1 MKRVLPPCPNCRLD
15 GGHYVAV
22 DDCYPLWAKAAGPGF
37 QIACRFCSSLTDA
50 ATSRK
55 RAAANWRKGRV
66 IPPFHQAKLAFQ
78 QAKLDRLNDEIDRL
92 NHEIDRLNDEID
104 EQMPTYARALARGRM
119 SRRLMTICRCRK
131 QPKGWFPLPSFLIA
145 FLFDA

>member
-92 NHEIDRLNDEID
+92 NHEIDRLKHEID
-104 EQMPTYARALARGRM
+104 EQMPAYARAEQERALARGRM
-119 SRRLMTICRCRK
+119 SRRLMTICRFRK
-131 QPKGWFPLPSFLIA
+131 HPGGWFP
-145 FLFDA
+145 